1 MESMNGK
8 IQKQKTKCMHI
19 GLFYESEC
27 FIIKPDFGFDFM

>member
-8 IQKQKTKCMHI
+8 IQKRRMKCMNI

-27 FIIKPDFGFDFM
+27 FSIKSDLGFDFM